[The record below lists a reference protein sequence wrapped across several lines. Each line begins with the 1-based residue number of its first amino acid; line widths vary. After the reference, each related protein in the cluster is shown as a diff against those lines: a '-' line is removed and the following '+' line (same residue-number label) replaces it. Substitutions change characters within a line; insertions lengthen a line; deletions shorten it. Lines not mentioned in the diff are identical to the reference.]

1 MRASPDERR
10 LAPNGEINIVYF
22 IFKNNIISDKHFSV
36 TFSKFKGFG
45 KKMETAQ
52 KQVPFEF
59 HNRLPPRAK
68 VCPLWLKCLGFH

>member
-1 MRASPDERR
+1 MRASRDERR

-36 TFSKFKGFG
+36 TFSKFKRFG

-52 KQVPFEF
+52 K
-59 HNRLPPRAK
+59 
-68 VCPLWLKCLGFH
+68 